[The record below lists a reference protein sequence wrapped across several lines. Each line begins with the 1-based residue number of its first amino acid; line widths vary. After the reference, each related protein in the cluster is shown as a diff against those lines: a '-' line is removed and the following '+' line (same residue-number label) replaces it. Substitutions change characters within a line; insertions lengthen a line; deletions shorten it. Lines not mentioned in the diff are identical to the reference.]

1 MFKQFKE
8 MVDWTLHIESNPNKL
23 FGKPVIINSRIPVDL
38 ILEKFAAGDT
48 VDDLLEAYPTITKE
62 DLTACYLFA
71 AESVKN
77 EIFYTKAS

>member
-1 MFKQFKE
+1 

-23 FGKPVIINSRIPVDL
+23 FGKPVIVDSRIPVDL

-48 VDDLLEAYPTITKE
+48 VEDLLEAYPGITRE
-62 DLTACYLFA
+62 DITACLLFA

-77 EIFYTKAS
+77 EILFTKAS